1 MATRLALVPRRNSPS
16 SSLRRTSNTHRISGN
31 SSTSVLGLVQSLAI
45 TGQKKFHVLTSDA
58 EKRWMVNVPFP
69 VPKKDKY
76 DQEINFPEWNE
87 ALDKAKQGNLTEEA
101 NLLEKTLD
109 KMKGTFQEDNPAYIQ
124 VLDRL
129 WKVYINASN
138 FPKAEQL
145 AFKLLAIAEKL
156 PKPNIPVITT
166 LAEQA
171 KLATTT
177 PPDYESN
184 MLNAY
189 ARIEIVFRQQGKYDE
204 ALNWANKM
212 VDNTRYEK
220 NMRGLGYALME
231 QAVCYLRKAH
241 STTCEPNG
249 LKHCQQTLVILD
261 QYIKYDDPMKV
272 RALSNLANYY
282 YSIKSFDKADQFY
295 KKGLDAAEKM
305 RTDVVHIEEKAD
317 LLGNMGELKIDQ
329 KEFKKAEELLEQSL
343 KLFEKLYETKTE
355 PQYKIFITLHNLARA
370 FQGQMNHTYAEGLYK
385 RCIDLAD
392 KLAKIGSFPVS
403 NELEIRTGRMY
414 YDYSLLLK
422 EKNRTTEANTME
434 EKAKGYG
441 VTAATVA
448 AMTAPPINTK
458 ISKKKKAA
466 AAAAAAAAVKT
477 E

>member
-1 MATRLALVPRRNSPS
+1 
-16 SSLRRTSNTHRISGN
+16 
-31 SSTSVLGLVQSLAI
+31 
-45 TGQKKFHVLTSDA
+45 
-58 EKRWMVNVPFP
+58 MVNVPFP

-87 ALDKAKQGNLTEEA
+87 ALDKAKQGNLTEAA

-422 EKNRTTEANTME
+422 EKNRTTESNTME

>member
-1 MATRLALVPRRNSPS
+1 VSTTN
-16 SSLRRTSNTHRISGN
+16 RIS
-31 SSTSVLGLVQSLAI
+31 AI
-45 TGQKKFHVLTSDA
+45 QTIAARAQRKVHVLSSDI

-69 VPKKDKY
+69 VPKKEKY
-76 DQEINFPEWNE
+76 DNEIAFPEWNE
-87 ALDKAKQGNLTEEA
+87 ALEKAKQGNLTESA
-101 NLLEKTLD
+101 NLLEKVLD
-109 KMKGTFQEDNPAYIQ
+109 KMKGTYQEDNPAYIQ

-129 WKVYINASN
+129 WKVYINSN
-138 FPKAEQL
+138 NFTKAEQL

-189 ARIEIVFRQQGKYDE
+189 ARIELVYRQQGKYDE
-204 ALNWANKM
+204 AITWCNKM

-231 QAVCYLRKAH
+231 LAVCYLRKAH
-241 STTCEPNG
+241 SSTCDPNG

-272 RALSNLANYY
+272 RALTNLANYY
-282 YSIKSFDKADQFY
+282 YSIKSYDKADQFY

-305 RTDVVHIEEKAD
+305 RPEIVPVEEKAE
-317 LLGNMGELKIDQ
+317 LLGNMGELKVDQ
-329 KEFKKAEELLEQSL
+329 KEYKKAEELLEQSL
-343 KLFEKLYETKTE
+343 KLLEKVNEGRTE
-355 PQYKIFITLHNLARA
+355 PNYKIFVTLHNLARA

-392 KLAKIGSFPVS
+392 KLEKTNAHPVK
-403 NELEIRTGRMY
+403 NELDAKTGKMY
-414 YDYSLLLK
+414 YDYSTLLK
-422 EKNRTTEANTME
+422 EKNRTAEANQME

-448 AMTAPPINTK
+448 AMMAPPINTK
-458 ISKKKKAA
+458 TSKKKKAA
-466 AAAAAAAAVKT
+466 AAAAAAAATPAT
-477 E
+477 EEKK

>member
-1 MATRLALVPRRNSPS
+1 
-16 SSLRRTSNTHRISGN
+16 
-31 SSTSVLGLVQSLAI
+31 
-45 TGQKKFHVLTSDA
+45 
-58 EKRWMVNVPFP
+58 MVNVPFP

-87 ALDKAKQGNLTEEA
+87 ALDKAKQGNLTEAA